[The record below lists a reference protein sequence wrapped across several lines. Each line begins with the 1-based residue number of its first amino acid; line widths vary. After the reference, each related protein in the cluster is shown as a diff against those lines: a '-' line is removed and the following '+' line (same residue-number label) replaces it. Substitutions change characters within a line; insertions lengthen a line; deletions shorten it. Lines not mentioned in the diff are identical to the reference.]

1 MRSEITRIR
10 PVLAAAA
17 GALAVALAGCGSSG
31 TGASSGGASGSAS
44 SAPQALSTPSDSLAL
59 SHMKILTKL
68 SRAQLCSVLP
78 AARAARIL
86 HAATAPPVYA
96 RRAGVAVTCAWLR
109 KGAGKASNQQ
119 LYVAI
124 PTTISWTAAEAVD
137 KALRSRALKIGG
149 HPALAISRHGKVSWA
164 QVDVAL
170 GGLHDP
176 VADYRAPTMAGA
188 LELARAATPH
198 ILALG

>member
-1 MRSEITRIR
+1 
-10 PVLAAAA
+10 
-17 GALAVALAGCGSSG
+17 
-31 TGASSGGASGSAS
+31 
-44 SAPQALSTPSDSLAL
+44 
-59 SHMKILTKL
+59 MKILTRL
-68 SRAQLCSVLP
+68 SRAQLCGVLP
-78 AARAARIL
+78 AAKAARIL

-96 RRAGVAVTCAWLR
+96 RRAGVAVTCAWVKR
-109 KGAGKASNQQ
+109 GAGKASNQQ

-124 PTTISWTAAEAVD
+124 PATINWTAAEAVD
-137 KALRSRALKIGG
+137 RALHSRTIKIGG
-149 HPALAISRHGKVSWA
+149 HPALVINRRAKVSWA

-170 GGLHDP
+170 GGAHDP